1 MKVINCIIVEDEP
14 YAIDILSDFI
24 SKVPFINLT
33 ETFTNPIDA
42 LLYLKGSATDLIF
55 LDINMPELSGID
67 LIKMLPKSTEI
78 IITSAFSEFALA
90 GFENNVLDYLLKPF
104 AFDRFLQASQ
114 KALDKLILLSS
125 NKPAPVIDLQPKPD
139 SFYLKTDHGKIVR
152 INFEDII
159 YIEGLKN
166 YCSVFTENERHI
178 SLVSMK
184 TLVDTLPQ
192 ENFARTH
199 KSYIIAL
206 KRIKAIDGN
215 MVTFDKI
222 KEKIPIGVTYRD
234 SFFALLNNKM
244 FK

>member
-24 SKVPFINLT
+24 SKVPFINLAG
-33 ETFTNPIDA
+33 TFTNPIEA
-42 LLYLKGSATDLIF
+42 LLYLKGASIDLIF

-67 LIKMLPKSTEI
+67 LIKMLPKNTEI

-104 AFDRFLQASQ
+104 TFDRFLLASQ
-114 KALDKLILLSS
+114 KALDKLLLLAA
-125 NKPAPVIDLQPKPD
+125 NKTTPVIDLHPKSD
-139 SFYLKTDHGKIVR
+139 SFYLKTDRGKIVR
-152 INFEDII
+152 INFDDII

-166 YCSVFTENERHI
+166 YCSVFTEHERHI

-184 TLVDTLPQ
+184 TLADSLPQ
-192 ENFARTH
+192 EDFARTH

-215 MVTFDKI
+215 MVMFDKI

>member
-125 NKPAPVIDLQPKPD
+125 NKPVPVIDLQPKPD

>member
-33 ETFTNPIDA
+33 QTFTNPIEA
-42 LLYLKGSATDLIF
+42 LLYLKESAVDLIF

-67 LIKMLPKSTEI
+67 LIKMLPKNTEV

-104 AFDRFLQASQ
+104 AFDRFLQAAQ
-114 KALDKLILLSS
+114 KALDKLLLLAA
-125 NKPAPVIDLQPKPD
+125 NKPSQVVDMQPKSD
-139 SFYLKTDHGKIVR
+139 SFYLKTDRGKIVR
-152 INFEDII
+152 INFDDII

-166 YCSVFTENERHI
+166 YCSVFTETERHI

-184 TLVDTLPQ
+184 TLADSLPQ
-192 ENFARTH
+192 EDFARTH

-215 MVTFDKI
+215 MVIFDKL
-222 KEKIPIGVTYRD
+222 KEKVPIGVTYRD
-234 SFFALLNNKM
+234 GFFALLNNKM

>member
-33 ETFTNPIDA
+33 ETFTNPIEA
-42 LLYLKGSATDLIF
+42 LLYLKESTTDLIF

-67 LIKMLPKSTEI
+67 LIKMRPKSTEI

-114 KALDKLILLSS
+114 KALDKLLLLAS
-125 NKPAPVIDLQPKPD
+125 NKPTPVIELQPKPD
-139 SFYLKTDHGKIVR
+139 SFYLKTDRGKIVR

-184 TLVDTLPQ
+184 TLADTLPL
-192 ENFARTH
+192 EDFARTH

-215 MVTFDKI
+215 MVIFDKI

>member
-125 NKPAPVIDLQPKPD
+125 NKPARL
-139 SFYLKTDHGKIVR
+139 LT
-152 INFEDII
+152 
-159 YIEGLKN
+159 
-166 YCSVFTENERHI
+166 CSQSPTHFT
-178 SLVSMK
+178 
-184 TLVDTLPQ
+184 
-192 ENFARTH
+192 
-199 KSYIIAL
+199 
-206 KRIKAIDGN
+206 
-215 MVTFDKI
+215 
-222 KEKIPIGVTYRD
+222 
-234 SFFALLNNKM
+234 
-244 FK
+244 

>member
-33 ETFTNPIDA
+33 ETFTNPIEA
-42 LLYLKGSATDLIF
+42 LLYLKESATDLIF

-67 LIKMLPKSTEI
+67 LIKMLPKNIEV

-114 KALDKLILLSS
+114 KALDKLLLLAS
-125 NKPAPVIDLQPKPD
+125 NKPAPVVDLQPKPD

-184 TLVDTLPQ
+184 TLAETLPQ
-192 ENFARTH
+192 EDFARTH

-215 MVTFDKI
+215 MVIFDKI

-234 SFFALLNNKM
+234 GFFSLLNNKM
-244 FK
+244 FR

>member
-33 ETFTNPIDA
+33 ETFTNPIEA
-42 LLYLKGSATDLIF
+42 LLYLKQSTTDLIF

-114 KALDKLILLSS
+114 KALDKLLLLAS
-125 NKPAPVIDLQPKPD
+125 NKPAPVVDLQPKPD

-184 TLVDTLPQ
+184 TLAETLPQ
-192 ENFARTH
+192 EDFARTH

-215 MVTFDKI
+215 MVIFDKI

-244 FK
+244 FR

>member
-1 MKVINCIIVEDEP
+1 MKVINCIIVEDEQ
-14 YAIDILSDFI
+14 YAINILSDFI
-24 SKVPFINLT
+24 SKVPFINLAQ
-33 ETFTNPIDA
+33 TFTNPIEA
-42 LLYLKGSATDLIF
+42 LLYLKSNPIDLIF

-67 LIKMLPKSTEI
+67 LIKLLPKNIEI
-78 IITSAFSEFALA
+78 IITSGYSEFAVA
-90 GFENNVLDYLLKPF
+90 GFENNVLDYLLKPYSF
-104 AFDRFLQASQ
+104 ERFLQASQ
-114 KALDKLILLSS
+114 KALDKLLLLDTHKLSPT
-125 NKPAPVIDLQPKPD
+125 NDNND

-152 INFEDII
+152 INFNDII

-184 TLVDTLPQ
+184 TLADNLPQ
-192 ENFARTH
+192 QDFARTH

-206 KRIKAIDGN
+206 KRIKSIDGN
-215 MVTFDKI
+215 MVMFDKI

-234 SFFALLNNKM
+234 SFFAQLNNKM

>member
-33 ETFTNPIDA
+33 ETFTNPIEA
-42 LLYLKGSATDLIF
+42 LLYLKESTTDLIF

-114 KALDKLILLSS
+114 KALDKLLLLAS
-125 NKPAPVIDLQPKPD
+125 NKPTPVIELQPKPD
-139 SFYLKTDHGKIVR
+139 SFYLKTDRGKIVR

-184 TLVDTLPQ
+184 TLADTLPL
-192 ENFARTH
+192 EDFARTH

-215 MVTFDKI
+215 MVIFDKI

>member
-33 ETFTNPIDA
+33 QTFTNPIEA
-42 LLYLKGSATDLIF
+42 LLYLKESAVDLIF

-67 LIKMLPKSTEI
+67 LIKMLPKNTEV

-104 AFDRFLQASQ
+104 AFDRFLQAAQ
-114 KALDKLILLSS
+114 KALDKLLLLAA
-125 NKPAPVIDLQPKPD
+125 NKPSQVIDMQPKSD
-139 SFYLKTDHGKIVR
+139 SFYLKTDRGKIVR
-152 INFEDII
+152 INFDDII

-166 YCSVFTENERHI
+166 YCSVFTETERHI

-184 TLVDTLPQ
+184 TLADSLPQ
-192 ENFARTH
+192 EDFARTH

-215 MVTFDKI
+215 MVIFDKI
-222 KEKIPIGVTYRD
+222 KEKVPIGVTYRD
-234 SFFALLNNKM
+234 GFFALLNNKM

>member
-1 MKVINCIIVEDEP
+1 
-14 YAIDILSDFI
+14 
-24 SKVPFINLT
+24 VPFINLT
-33 ETFTNPIDA
+33 ETFTNPIEA
-42 LLYLKGSATDLIF
+42 LLYLKESTTDLIF

-67 LIKMLPKSTEI
+67 LIKMRPKSTEI

-114 KALDKLILLSS
+114 KALDKLLLLAS
-125 NKPAPVIDLQPKPD
+125 NKPTPVIELQPKPD
-139 SFYLKTDHGKIVR
+139 SFYLKTDRGKIVR

-184 TLVDTLPQ
+184 TLADTLPL
-192 ENFARTH
+192 EDFARTH

-215 MVTFDKI
+215 MVIFDKI

>member
-24 SKVPFINLT
+24 SKVPFINLAG
-33 ETFTNPIDA
+33 TFTNPIEA
-42 LLYLKGSATDLIF
+42 LLYLKGASIDLIF

-67 LIKMLPKSTEI
+67 LIKMLPKNTEI

-104 AFDRFLQASQ
+104 TFDRFLQASQ
-114 KALDKLILLSS
+114 KTLDKLLLLAA
-125 NKPAPVIDLQPKPD
+125 NKSAPVIDLHPKSD
-139 SFYLKTDHGKIVR
+139 SFYLKTDRGKIVR
-152 INFEDII
+152 INFDDII

-166 YCSVFTENERHI
+166 YCSVFTEHERHI

-184 TLVDTLPQ
+184 TLADSLPQ
-192 ENFARTH
+192 EDFARTH

-215 MVTFDKI
+215 MVMFDKI